1 MNRPR
6 VFTLALSAIFL
17 ITLVSSVR
25 ADSVHT
31 PKALQKL
38 NLGGEFQSLE
48 LSSFSKADWR
58 DFLAANFDTA
68 EFGGFVDQFEGNN
81 GWHLGLLKNG
91 KFGIVAT
98 NNSRFV
104 ESGGGNGNGNGIG
117 NSGSNGKRIGFS
129 MAQNNNGQKF
139 GLFNHPR
146 SPMPAVTE
154 NPEPTA
160 MLLLGTGLA
169 GVAAFAR
176 RRVRRRK
183 GISE

>member
-6 VFTLALSAIFL
+6 VTLAVSAIFL
-17 ITLVSSVR
+17 ITLVTSVR

-58 DFLAANFDTA
+58 DFLAEHFDTA
-68 EFGGFVDQFEGNN
+68 EFGGIEQFEGNN
-81 GWHLGLLKNG
+81 GWHLGFVKNG

-98 NNSRFV
+98 NN
-104 ESGGGNGNGNGIG
+104 
-117 NSGSNGKRIGFS
+117 GSNGKRVGFS
-129 MAQNNNGQKF
+129 MAQTNNGQKF
-139 GLFNHPR
+139 ELFNHPR
-146 SPMPAVTE
+146 QSMPSVTE

-169 GVAAFAR
+169 GVAALAR
-176 RRVRRRK
+176 RKIRRRK
-183 GISE
+183 SE

>member
-6 VFTLALSAIFL
+6 VLTLVVSAVFL
-17 ITLVSSVR
+17 ITLVTSVR
-25 ADSVHT
+25 ADSIHT

-58 DFLAANFDTA
+58 DFLAEHFDTS
-68 EFGGFVDQFEGNN
+68 EFGGIEQFEGNN
-81 GWHLGLLKNG
+81 GWHLGFVKNG
-91 KFGIVAT
+91 KFGIIAT
-98 NNSRFV
+98 NNGKFV
-104 ESGGGNGNGNGIG
+104 ESAGKSVNGNN
-117 NSGSNGKRIGFS
+117 GSNGKRVGFS
-129 MAQNNNGQKF
+129 VAQTNNGQKF

-146 SPMPAVTE
+146 SPMPSVTE

-169 GVAAFAR
+169 GVAALAR
-176 RRVRRRK
+176 RKIRRRK
-183 GISE
+183 GVDQQ

>member
-1 MNRPR
+1 MSRPR
-6 VFTLALSAIFL
+6 VLTLAVSAIFL
-17 ITLVSSVR
+17 ITLVTSVR

-58 DFLAANFDTA
+58 DFLAEHFDTS
-68 EFGGFVDQFEGNN
+68 EFGGIEQFEGNN
-81 GWHLGLLKNG
+81 GWHLGFVKNG

-104 ESGGGNGNGNGIG
+104 ESGGKSVNGNNG
-117 NSGSNGKRIGFS
+117 NSGSNGKRVGFS
-129 MAQNNNGQKF
+129 MAQTNNGQKF
-139 GLFNHPR
+139 GLFNPPR
-146 SPMPAVTE
+146 RPMSSVTE

-169 GVAAFAR
+169 GVAALAR
-176 RRVRRRK
+176 RKIRRRK
-183 GISE
+183 SE

>member
-1 MNRPR
+1 M
-6 VFTLALSAIFL
+6 
-17 ITLVSSVR
+17 
-25 ADSVHT
+25 
-31 PKALQKL
+31 

-58 DFLAANFDTA
+58 DFLAEHFDTS
-68 EFGGFVDQFEGNN
+68 EFGGIEQFEGNN
-81 GWHLGLLKNG
+81 GWHLGFVKNG

-104 ESGGGNGNGNGIG
+104 ESGGKSVSGNNGNN
-117 NSGSNGKRIGFS
+117 GSNGKRIGFS
-129 MAQNNNGQKF
+129 VAQTNGQKF
-139 GLFNHPR
+139 GLFNNPR
-146 SPMPAVTE
+146 RSMPSVTE

-176 RRVRRRK
+176 RKIRRRK
-183 GISE
+183 GVDVQ

>member
-1 MNRPR
+1 M
-6 VFTLALSAIFL
+6 FL

-38 NLGGEFQSLE
+38 NFGGEFQSLE

-58 DFLAANFDTA
+58 DFLAEHFDTA
-68 EFGGFVDQFEGNN
+68 EFGGFVEHFEGNN

-91 KFGIVAT
+91 KLGIVAT
-98 NNSRFV
+98 NNGKSV
-104 ESGGGNGNGNGIG
+104 ESAGGNGNGN
-117 NSGSNGKRIGFS
+117 NGSNGKRIGFS
-129 MAQNNNGQKF
+129 MTQTNNGQKF

-146 SPMPAVTE
+146 RPLVTVTE

-169 GVAAFAR
+169 GAAAFAR
-176 RRVRRRK
+176 RRARRRK
-183 GISE
+183 GITAHNR